1 MTRPPCLPSADRPGI
16 SRGLAALLF
25 GAAYGFVVGVT
36 LASIIWGVF
45 LCACAS

>member
-1 MTRPPCLPSADRPGI
+1 MTRPPCLPSSARPGI
-16 SRGLAALLF
+16 SRGLAVLIF
-25 GAAYGFVVGVT
+25 GAVYGFVVGAA